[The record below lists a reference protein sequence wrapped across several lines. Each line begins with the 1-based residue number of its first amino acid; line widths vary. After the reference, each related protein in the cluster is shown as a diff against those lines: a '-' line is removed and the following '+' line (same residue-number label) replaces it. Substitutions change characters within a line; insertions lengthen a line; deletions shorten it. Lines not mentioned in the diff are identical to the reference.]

1 MPFTFSH
8 PAIVMPLKNI
18 FGKWISLTAVI
29 IGSLT
34 PDFEYFLRMKIQSN
48 FSHTILGTLW
58 FNLPLGLLLCFIF
71 HLIIKTPL
79 LENSPKYIQTRTT
92 DLKDLNWNN
101 YFIKNWFIVCLSIL
115 IGAYSHI
122 LWDSFTHQNTFF
134 TSYFKLNKK
143 ILNSPISYFK
153 ILQHLST
160 LLGGLFIIW
169 SLKKIEKKNI
179 KKYKPNPTY
188 WIAISLVTITILI
201 IRFSIGLKITA
212 YGNII
217 VSIITAIMIAITTVS
232 FFFLNK
238 KEIGYKQKNTKY

>member
-8 PAIVMPLKNI
+8 PAIVLPLKNI
-18 FGKWISLTAVI
+18 FGKWISLTAII

-79 LENSPKYIQTRTT
+79 LENLPKYIQARTT

-122 LWDSFTHQNTFF
+122 FWDSFTHQNTFF
-134 TSYFKLNKK
+134 TGYFQLNEK

-169 SLKKIEKKNI
+169 SFNKRKKQNLIES
-179 KKYKPNPTY
+179 KPNSTY
-188 WIAISLVTITILI
+188 WIAVSLVAIAILI
-201 IRFSIGLKITA
+201 IRFSSGLKITA

-217 VSIITAIMIAITTVS
+217 VSSITAIMIAITIVS
-232 FFFLNK
+232 FLFLNK
-238 KEIGYKQKNTKY
+238 KEISL

>member
-8 PAIVMPLKNI
+8 PAIVLPLKNI
-18 FGKWISLTAVI
+18 FGKWISLTAII

-79 LENSPKYIQTRTT
+79 LENLPKYIQARTT

-122 LWDSFTHQNTFF
+122 FWDSFTHQNTFF
-134 TSYFKLNKK
+134 TGYFQLNEK

-169 SLKKIEKKNI
+169 SFNKREKQNLIES
-179 KKYKPNPTY
+179 KPNSTY
-188 WIAISLVTITILI
+188 WIAVSLVAIAILI
-201 IRFSIGLKITA
+201 IRFSSGLKITA

-217 VSIITAIMIAITTVS
+217 VSSITAIMIAITIVS
-232 FFFLNK
+232 FLFLNK
-238 KEIGYKQKNTKY
+238 KEISL